1 MGGARATPMALVDST
16 SSYFARLPLVAA
28 AGTTT
33 RTPAAGVLVDVAPRH
48 AGFDEAARKRDLGA
62 LERYRDARGHER
74 PHLVDGAVDGAA
86 APVTRTEGEHHG
98 ETKAANPGSYANGRL
113 LRYAKALDGGVV
125 VIAAETHP
133 FSTAALHAPV
143 SAIIESDVGC
153 VTEELTEE
161 ELLTFFVVRGVHAA
175 PVVTADGVL
184 TGFVSLVDVQRSRDG
199 AREDEPRVVLRGGGG
214 YALGPGFHMQPTRTV
229 SDIMTRP
236 PVYIEASAQLTQAA
250 ALMAFEG
257 VARLPV
263 VDGERRVVGV
273 LSALDLL
280 RWMGRQDG
288 YQIPAYTQRSRQHPQ
303 PESE

>member
-1 MGGARATPMALVDST
+1 MAKQEQPTLV
-16 SSYFARLPLVAA
+16 
-28 AGTTT
+28 
-33 RTPAAGVLVDVAPRH
+33 
-48 AGFDEAARKRDLGA
+48 
-62 LERYRDARGHER
+62 
-74 PHLVDGAVDGAA
+74 
-86 APVTRTEGEHHG
+86 
-98 ETKAANPGSYANGRL
+98 
-113 LRYAKALDGGVV
+113 
-125 VIAAETHP
+125 AETHP

-143 SAIIESDVGC
+143 SAIIESDAGC

-214 YALGPGFHMQPTRTV
+214 YALGSGFHLQPARTV
-229 SDIMTRP
+229 ADIMTQP
-236 PVYIEASAQLTQAA
+236 PIYIEASAQLTQAA
-250 ALMAFEG
+250 ARMAFEG
-257 VARLPV
+257 VGRLPV
-263 VDGERRVVGV
+263 VDGEHHVVGV

-288 YQIPAYTQRSRQHPQ
+288 YQIPAYTQRSRQHPD